1 MNLNTNREARTRK
14 CERKRVAYCLH
25 SPVMRMG
32 APPLRSVGC
41 PVVVVLMLG
50 WAQPAHA
57 LSAVSTP
64 ETLNLRGHKQVLH
77 IYGSRTGDPVIL
89 SSGDGG
95 WIHLA
100 PHVAELLAQCGY
112 RVIGLDARAYLS
124 SFTSDAGT
132 LQPDDV
138 IDDYMTLI
146 QYASGSGRRPPL
158 LIGVS
163 EGAGLSVLAATGKS
177 IKPLIEGVIGVGL
190 GDMNEL
196 GWHWTD
202 STIYLTHHLPH
213 EPLFSVLS
221 IVDRLAPVP
230 LALIHSLHDEYA
242 PASVADQIIHAARG
256 PARLWSINATNHRF
270 AGNTAEFDRR
280 LIEAIEWVNAHR
292 PLSLT
297 R

>member
-1 MNLNTNREARTRK
+1 
-14 CERKRVAYCLH
+14 
-25 SPVMRMG
+25 MG

-57 LSAVSTP
+57 LFGVSAT
-64 ETLNLRGHKQVLH
+64 ETLNLRGHKQILH
-77 IYGSRTGDPVIL
+77 IYGSRSGDPVIL

-100 PHVAELLAQCGY
+100 PHVAELLAQCGF
-112 RVIGLDARAYLS
+112 RVIGFDARAYLS
-124 SFTSDAGT
+124 SFTSNAGT

-138 IDDYMTLI
+138 VDDYLTLI
-146 QYASGSGRRPPL
+146 KYASGNGGRLPV

-163 EGAGLSVLAATGKS
+163 EGAGLSVLAGTGKS
-177 IKPLIEGVIGVGL
+177 TKPLIEGVIGVGL

-196 GWHWTD
+196 GWRWTD

-221 IVDRLAPVP
+221 MVNRLAPVP

-242 PASVADQIIHAARG
+242 PASDADRIVHAASG
-256 PARLWSINATNHRF
+256 PARLWSINASNHRF
-270 AGNTAEFDRR
+270 SGNMAEFDRR
-280 LIEAIEWVNAHR
+280 LIEAIEWVSAQHQ
-292 PLSLT
+292 PLSL
-297 R
+297 RR

>member
-1 MNLNTNREARTRK
+1 
-14 CERKRVAYCLH
+14 
-25 SPVMRMG
+25 MG

-57 LSAVSTP
+57 HSTVSAT
-64 ETLNLRGHKQVLH
+64 ETLIVRGHKQTLH
-77 IYGSRTGDPVIL
+77 IYGSRDGDPVLL

-112 RVIGLDARAYLS
+112 RVIGFDARAYLS
-124 SFTSDAGT
+124 SFTSDTGT
-132 LQPDDV
+132 LQQDDV
-138 IDDYMTLI
+138 VEDYATLI
-146 QYASGSGRRPPL
+146 KYASRNGGRSPV

-163 EGAGLSVLAATGKS
+163 EGAGLSVLAATGRQSKG
-177 IKPLIEGVIGVGL
+177 LIEGVIGVGL

-196 GWHWTD
+196 GWRWTD
-202 STIYLTHHLPH
+202 STIYFTHRPPH

-221 IVDRLAPVP
+221 VVDQLAPLP

-242 PASVADQIIHAARG
+242 PASDADRIVHAARG

-270 AGNTAEFDRR
+270 SGNEAEFDRR
-280 LIEAIEWVNAHR
+280 LIEAIEWINAHQ
-292 PLSLT
+292 PSAVSH
-297 R
+297 